1 MYREYTTIVQTRL
14 ACQILESGT
23 IEKVSPTVSLY
34 KNKVGAITQLEE
46 FIHVSDAVIE
56 AGDYIVKTPDGNT
69 VHAKKDEFEGKYKSS
84 GFILR

>member
-14 ACQILESGT
+14 ACQILDTGT
-23 IEKVSPTVSLY
+23 IEEVSPTVSLY

-46 FIHVSDAVIE
+46 FIHITGAVIE
-56 AGDYIVKTPDGNT
+56 AGDYIVKTPDGKA
-69 VHAKKDEFEGKYKSS
+69 VHAKKDEFERKYRST